1 MRKVLS
7 FSLFLMLGLV
17 ASQLLPGLLGEAH
30 AAFKTTT
37 DLLLYICLAFI
48 MINVGREFEIDKSRW
63 RSYTADYFIAMAT
76 AALPWLLI
84 ALYYVF
90 VLLPPAL
97 WGDTAA
103 WKENLLLSRFAAPTS
118 AGILFTMLAAL
129 HLKRSW
135 IYRKIQVLAIFDDL
149 DTILLMIPLQIL
161 MIGLRWQMFV
171 IVGLVAVLLTVGWR
185 WQGHWNARQ
194 DWRAIL
200 GLALVVCLLTQAVYY
215 VTAHLYGH
223 EESIHVEVLLPAFVV
238 GMLMR
243 HRHID
248 TPAERR
254 VATGISFLFML
265 LVGMSMPLMG
275 HAGSGSDAT
284 SVTASQPMMPWG
296 TLLLHVV
303 AVSALSNLGKL
314 VPLLFYRDRPFSERL
329 ALSVGMFTRGEV
341 GAGVIF
347 IALGYNLGGPALV
360 ISVLTLVLNLILT
373 GGFVLWVKHLAL
385 KTCTPDE
392 ELPEEPS
399 DAPHG
404 A

>member
-17 ASQLLPGLLGEAH
+17 ASQLLPGALG
-30 AAFKTTT
+30 AAYGSFKATA
-37 DLLLYICLAFI
+37 DILLYICLGFI

-84 ALYYVF
+84 VLYYIF
-90 VLLPPAL
+90 VLLPSAL
-97 WGDTAA
+97 WTDPAA

-129 HLKRSW
+129 KLKESW

-161 MIGLRWQMFV
+161 MIGLRWQMFA
-171 IVGLVAVLLTVGWR
+171 IVAIVVVLLAVGWR
-185 WQGHWNARQ
+185 WQATWDVRQ
-194 DWRAIL
+194 DWKRIL
-200 GLALVVCLLTQAVYY
+200 GLSIVVCTLTQAVYLI
-215 VTAHLYGH
+215 TKHWYGA
-223 EESIHVEVLLPAFVV
+223 ENSIHIEVLLPAFVV

-248 TPAERR
+248 TRVEQR
-254 VATGISFLFML
+254 VATGVSFLFML
-265 LVGMSMPLMG
+265 LVGMSMPLVTG
-275 HAGSGSDAT
+275 AEADTTASAA

-296 TLLLHVV
+296 ILLLHVV
-303 AVSALSNLGKL
+303 AVSFLSNLGKL
-314 VPLLFYRDRPFSERL
+314 VPLFFYRDRKLSERL

-347 IALGYNLGGPALV
+347 IALGYNLGGPALI
-360 ISVLTLVLNLILT
+360 ISMLTLVLNLILT
-373 GGFVLWVKHLAL
+373 GGFVVWVKRLAL
-385 KTCTPDE
+385 KSYA
-392 ELPEEPS
+392 PEDRET
-399 DAPHG
+399 AK